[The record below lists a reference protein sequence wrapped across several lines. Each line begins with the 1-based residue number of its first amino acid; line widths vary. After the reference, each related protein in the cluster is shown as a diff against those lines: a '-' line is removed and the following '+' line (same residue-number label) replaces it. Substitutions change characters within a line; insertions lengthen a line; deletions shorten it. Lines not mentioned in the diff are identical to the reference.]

1 VLTLGWFQVT
11 KISAVTMSSGILDQI
26 KFCRNK
32 LFTGK
37 LCATSLNG
45 ETVDTLEGHCWNIYF
60 YRGRLVGDSGGIH
73 PLRRLRRQFSEQ
85 QIDLTPQVEE
95 NIFKSLGLNHL
106 SFDIVGDLLT
116 DRYLDLAQAE
126 RILAGSLVEV
136 LFDIL
141 HYEAISQ
148 VISKNQL
155 SYILENDSIPE
166 TRIPVILMK
175 PDVIWETSLSQFQ
188 SWNANGLLK
197 YSPHLLP
204 QINSLDVLQEILP
217 TKTFQKV
224 TLLIEEN
231 RTLRDLAIKIDE
243 DIVILTKS
251 FVGLCKKNAL
261 VLRHAIDID
270 LIEKKLKTEID
281 KDGVADFL
289 IHGSQLSVA
298 FTKKLIIHIT
308 QNLSETSTIQDF
320 VEKAGHRYI
329 NLKESTQA
337 LITFLKYHP
346 DLIVMDN
353 SSAGIKVQDLCDQ
366 LRRTSKFKNTP
377 IVVINKNEMLLER
390 LRNNSIEYV
399 SKPLN
404 HQKIFSIM
412 NKYLIQ
418 KAS

>member
-1 VLTLGWFQVT
+1 VLALSWFQVT
-11 KISAVTMSSGILDQI
+11 KISTATMSSGILDQI

-45 ETVDTLEGHCWNIYF
+45 ETVETLEGHCWNIYF

-85 QIDLTPQVEE
+85 RIDLMPQIEE
-95 NIFKSLGLNHL
+95 NILQSLSLNHL
-106 SFDIVGDLLT
+106 SFDIVGNLLA
-116 DRYLDLAQAE
+116 DRYLDLKQAE
-126 RILAGSLVEV
+126 EILSGSLIEV

-148 VISKNQL
+148 IISKNQL
-155 SYILENDSIPE
+155 SYILESDSISE
-166 TRIPVILMK
+166 TKVPAILMK
-175 PDVIWETSLSQFQ
+175 PDVIWETALAQFQ

-204 QINSLDVLQEILP
+204 QINSLEVLKEILP
-217 TKTFQKV
+217 TKTFQKI

-243 DIVILTKS
+243 DVVILTKS
-251 FVGLCKKNAL
+251 FVDLCKKNAL
-261 VLRHAIDID
+261 VLRYTVDID
-270 LIEKKLKTEID
+270 LIDKKLKTEID

-289 IHGSQLSVA
+289 IHGSQLSLS

-308 QNLSETSTIQDF
+308 QNHSEISNVQDF
-320 VEKAGHRYI
+320 VEKAGHSYM
-329 NLKESTQA
+329 NLRESTQA

-353 SSAGIKVQDLCDQ
+353 SSVGIKVQDLCDQ

-377 IVVINKNEMLLER
+377 IVVINKNEILLER

-404 HQKIFSIM
+404 HQKIFSIV
-412 NKYLIQ
+412 NKYLVQ